1 VPCHRIAVEEP
12 SWLFAI
18 EERCKAFS
26 SAIIVSNHHITI
38 AVANTLSC
46 SLVEKEVGVVV
57 PVKLAF

>member
-1 VPCHRIAVEEP
+1 VEEP